1 MKSMKVFTRKSRMRT
16 LEADFGFIIG
26 LALAIEKSSRKTRK
40 YILVLPFV
48 AFTLS
53 IYKLQYYV
61 F

>member
-1 MKSMKVFTRKSRMRT
+1 MRSMKVFTRKSKIKT

-26 LALAIEKSSRKTRK
+26 LALAIERSSRNTRK

-53 IYKLQYYV
+53 IYKP
-61 F
+61 

>member
-1 MKSMKVFTRKSRMRT
+1 MKSMKVFTIKSRMRT

-53 IYKLQYYV
+53 IYKL
-61 F
+61 